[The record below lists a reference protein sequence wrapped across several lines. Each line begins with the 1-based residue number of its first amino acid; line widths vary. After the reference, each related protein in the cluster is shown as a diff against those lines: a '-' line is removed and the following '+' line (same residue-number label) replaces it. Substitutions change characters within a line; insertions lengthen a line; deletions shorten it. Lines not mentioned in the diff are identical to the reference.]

1 MTNHPFK
8 SGPSR
13 GQLSFLPPSIEDY
26 VGRENVVRAIDAF
39 VCGLDVEKLGFR
51 HAGRSEGVGQPPYHP
66 ADLLKLHIYGYL
78 NQVRSS
84 RRLACEAGRNLEV
97 IWLLKGLQPGY
108 RTIATFRK
116 DNWAAFKAAN
126 REFVL
131 LARALD
137 LVSGELVAIDGSF
150 FHGDASKGSIATR
163 KKLSA
168 QLAAL
173 DRDIEAYGRAL
184 ETNDSAETRASSGE
198 DRGDDRRDGGGASER
213 MTALMEQRAELQA
226 DVGRLE
232 ESGETQLSRTDEDA
246 RLLTKNGQTVAGYNV
261 QIAVDEKH
269 KLIVASEVVNDGND
283 SGQLY
288 AMARAAKDALGA
300 ETLQVAADVG
310 YYNGATL
317 KSCEEGGIVAYV
329 PPPERTGR
337 LKAQHRFSHQ
347 DFAYDRE
354 ADAYRCPA
362 GSLLKPTK
370 GRKKNTGGRIEIRY
384 VSRKAVC
391 DACPL
396 RARCVTAK
404 VPTRT
409 IHRWEHEEVIERH
422 CQRMESAGG
431 IMRRRAGLVEHPFG
445 TLKCRAGYRH
455 FLVRGFD
462 KVRGEW
468 SLMALCYNFARVL
481 SIIGFDRFLACLAKK
496 TAERALLRLLSA
508 TVTAIWRS
516 GILLGLFRP
525 IMTRMAQTTPL
536 RFNPAL

>member
-137 LVSGELVAIDGSF
+137 LVSGEL
-150 FHGDASKGSIATR
+150 
-163 KKLSA
+163 
-168 QLAAL
+168 AAL

-226 DVGRLE
+226 
-232 ESGETQLSRTDEDA
+232 
-246 RLLTKNGQTVAGYNV
+246 
-261 QIAVDEKH
+261 
-269 KLIVASEVVNDGND
+269 
-283 SGQLY
+283 
-288 AMARAAKDALGA
+288 
-300 ETLQVAADVG
+300 
-310 YYNGATL
+310 
-317 KSCEEGGIVAYV
+317 
-329 PPPERTGR
+329 
-337 LKAQHRFSHQ
+337 
-347 DFAYDRE
+347 
-354 ADAYRCPA
+354 
-362 GSLLKPTK
+362 
-370 GRKKNTGGRIEIRY
+370 
-384 VSRKAVC
+384 
-391 DACPL
+391 
-396 RARCVTAK
+396 
-404 VPTRT
+404 
-409 IHRWEHEEVIERH
+409 
-422 CQRMESAGG
+422 
-431 IMRRRAGLVEHPFG
+431 
-445 TLKCRAGYRH
+445 
-455 FLVRGFD
+455 
-462 KVRGEW
+462 
-468 SLMALCYNFARVL
+468 
-481 SIIGFDRFLACLAKK
+481 
-496 TAERALLRLLSA
+496 
-508 TVTAIWRS
+508 
-516 GILLGLFRP
+516 
-525 IMTRMAQTTPL
+525 
-536 RFNPAL
+536 